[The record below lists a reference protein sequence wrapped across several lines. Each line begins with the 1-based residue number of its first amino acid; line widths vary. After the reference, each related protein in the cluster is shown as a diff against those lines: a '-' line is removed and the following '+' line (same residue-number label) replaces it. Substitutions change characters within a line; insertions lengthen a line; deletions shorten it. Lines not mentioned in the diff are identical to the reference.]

1 MSSDYLKQL
10 QLTKQLEQKAR
21 ELARERRDA
30 EARLASARDAVS
42 LARELELD
50 VTDAEATLAA
60 ASEAFSK
67 REHAAAVA
75 QADSC
80 LNKVRDLELQGLAS
94 IADSVRVALE
104 AIGGSAELE
113 ERLEKTLAMPDRP
126 DEALALAKAVRE
138 DVGKEAGERLKQRAK
153 RAHEML
159 RYADSIG
166 LQVDVGGDDIDAVL
180 VRLSENGPEPSWK
193 DLNALMDRLLA
204 SFRAL
209 FDERS
214 SGIIELASQAS
225 RAEVDLIALTELVDE
240 AEGSLRSCE
249 AEHAFELLSEAEERR
264 ADVLNDAIRKRIDA
278 LWAEAGEVEDRG
290 GDLSALRSELRLSEA
305 LGEGSLEHLRRAGD
319 ALQDARNEVLMEAMH
334 ALRPR
339 LVLSRRLGVDI
350 SEASSLLDEARSSL
364 NERELSGALERTA
377 RARDVLDAGLSGH
390 FALAD
395 ELGRTRGL
403 FLTARELHLAQDEA
417 SIMVAESRKLA
428 LAGKLDEARSLLAS
442 AAERLNALMFDAGAR
457 RALSGI
463 SNLSRAIAVGAD
475 VGGERERLLA
485 ALDHLR
491 NGRHDALSELED
503 VTGLLFHASSEAAAE
518 RVRGASMRI
527 SSPPVDLSD
536 LAPGIDEAK
545 RLLDEGELLNAV
557 GVAREV
563 EVKALVRQRDAS
575 IAMSQRA
582 DDLLAL
588 SSVLGCT
595 SETVKNKM
603 DLARRSV
610 DPAYTAAMCADVI
623 SYATQ
628 LIGDEL
634 TALLARLS
642 RDIAAARRNG
652 VRVDK
657 ASKLTEDAA
666 QKLSA
671 GDVEGCH
678 RTMGE
683 ARAELER
690 SAALHMDIYNRIAS
704 LNKALASS
712 GLPPKSSTQA
722 MLDATKR
729 LFEAGKYDGARVSA
743 NACLHELEALAAAS
757 LVPGYMEGA
766 RDLVALLRDL
776 SLDLP
781 EIHVLMRKAEDADRQ
796 DRHEE
801 ALSSLKEIERA
812 ASEAI
817 RKGLRERIDKTFMRL
832 AYCSRLGCEVT
843 SARNILDRASSLL
856 HESRYQDALRAVR
869 FASSEGERLLALF
882 HSVEACLE
890 RAEMFLE
897 EAEERG
903 AQIEE
908 AHALLER
915 ARSEMRGGKQSL
927 ALERGRMAQELVLNA
942 VSAQL
947 EAILDEMEAR
957 HGLSGL
963 AGDDLRYRRIE
974 RRTVSGALQ
983 RSPRWAYLTA
993 DRYEEALHDVA
1004 EMRARALS
1012 ALDAMPA
1019 GAPGRDTKAARE
1031 AFERGAFSHCIA
1043 VLAPAMAMGPVRSSL
1058 ERRRMTALDD
1068 LRDMARGTPGADVS
1082 QMLDAMATAPP
1093 ERFWRL
1099 HSEVL
1104 DALAVRRL
1112 EARREQIGRL
1122 IDPLRAIVL
1131 LRPDMESS
1139 LAARYLSRPLSELR
1153 DDDLQL
1159 VEGLRKEAVEIIVA
1173 EIERVRNDDDAQD
1186 ATRKAAAEAEALL
1199 EDGSLTLAAMAAR
1212 EADLARGWTAD
1223 EREAL
1228 WKGCAELRRRVSTL
1242 EALGG
1247 RFDEAM
1253 RLLQEALITSPGHS
1267 RDAMADAWFLVL
1279 EEERL
1284 LLPAIR
1290 MEVLRTSPS
1299 ADGWNRMSV
1308 ALVNEGG
1315 TAVGLRVGADGGG
1328 ARGVLPG
1335 ALPPGKRRA
1344 EIDVRDDA
1352 DVRLFYRPLFGTRD
1366 ASSPALIE

>member
-42 LARELELD
+42 LARKLGLD
-50 VTDAEATLAA
+50 VTDAEASLAA
-60 ASEAFSK
+60 ASEAFSR
-67 REHAAAVA
+67 REHAAAMA
-75 QADSC
+75 HAEGC
-80 LNKVRDLELQGLAS
+80 LHKLRAIELKGLAS
-94 IADSVRVALE
+94 IADGVRVALE

-113 ERLEKTLAMPDRP
+113 ERLKKALAMSDRP
-126 DEALALAKAVRE
+126 DEALALASAIRE
-138 DVGKEAGERLKQRAK
+138 DVGKEASERLRCRAE
-153 RAHEML
+153 RARELL
-159 RYADSIG
+159 RYAGSIE
-166 LQVDVGGDDIDAVL
+166 LQVSVGSDDIDAIL
-180 VRLSENGPEPSWK
+180 ARLSENGMEPSWK
-193 DLNALMDRLLA
+193 ELDALMDRLMT
-204 SFRAL
+204 SFRSL

-214 SGIIELASQAS
+214 SGIIELISQAS
-225 RAEVDLIALTELVDE
+225 RAEVELIALTELVDE
-240 AEGSLRSCE
+240 SEGSLRSFE
-249 AEHAFELLSEAEERR
+249 AERAFELLEEAEERR

-278 LWAEAGEVEDRG
+278 LRTEADEVEGEG
-290 GDLSALRSELRLSEA
+290 GELSAFRAELRLSEA
-305 LGEGSLEHLRRAGD
+305 LGDGSLEHLRRAGD
-319 ALQDARNEVLMEAMH
+319 ALQNARTEVLMDAMH

-339 LVLSRRLGVDI
+339 LVLSHRLGVDI
-350 SEASSLLDEARSSL
+350 SEASALLDEARGSL
-364 NERELSGALERTA
+364 MKRELSDALERTA
-377 RARDVLDAGLSGH
+377 RARGLLDVGLSGH

-395 ELGRTRGL
+395 ELGRTREL
-403 FLTARELHLAQDEA
+403 FLMVRGLHLAQGEA
-417 SIMVAESRKLA
+417 SDMVAESRKLA
-428 LAGKLDEARSLLAS
+428 LAGKLEEARSLLAS

-463 SNLSRAIAVGAD
+463 SNLSRAIAIGAE
-475 VGGERERLLA
+475 VGGERERLFA
-485 ALDHLR
+485 ALEQLR
-491 NGRHDALSELED
+491 SGRHDALSELED
-503 VTGLLFHASSEAAAE
+503 VTGLLCRASSEAAEE
-518 RVRGASMRI
+518 RVRGASRRV

-536 LAPGIDEAK
+536 LAPGIDEAR

-557 GVAREV
+557 GVARDV
-563 EVKALVRQRDAS
+563 EIKAIIRQRDAS
-575 IAMSQRA
+575 VVLSRRA

-595 SETVKNKM
+595 SETIENKM

-610 DPAYTAAMCADVI
+610 DPAYTAAMYADVA

-628 LIGDEL
+628 LIRDEL

-657 ASKLTEDAA
+657 ASKLSEDAA

-671 GDVEGCH
+671 DDVEGCH
-678 RTMGE
+678 RTMEE

-690 SAALHMDIYNRIAS
+690 SAALHMDIYNRIAF

-712 GLPPKSSTQA
+712 GLAPKSSA
-722 MLDATKR
+722 RARLDATKR

-776 SLDLP
+776 TLDLP
-781 EIHVLMRKAEDADRQ
+781 EVHALMRKAEDAARQ

-812 ASEAI
+812 GSDAI
-817 RKGLRERIDKTFMRL
+817 RKGLRERIDETSMRL
-832 AYCSRLGCEVT
+832 AYCSRLGCDAT
-843 SARNILDRASSLL
+843 SAGNILDRAASLL
-856 HESRYQDALRAVR
+856 NESRYQDALRAVR
-869 FASSEGERLLALF
+869 FAGSEGERLLALF
-882 HSVEACLE
+882 HSVEAGIE
-890 RAEMFLE
+890 QAEMFLE

-903 AQIEE
+903 AQVEE

-927 ALERGRMAQELVLNA
+927 ALERGRMAQELVFNA

-947 EAILDEMEAR
+947 EDLLDEMEAR
-957 HGLSGL
+957 HGLSDL
-963 AGDDLRYRRIE
+963 VGDDLRSLGIE
-974 RRTVSGALQ
+974 HRTVSDAL
-983 RSPRWAYLTA
+983 RRGPRWAYLTA
-993 DRYEEALHDVA
+993 DRYEEALNDVA

-1019 GAPGRDTKAARE
+1019 DATARNAKAARE
-1031 AFERGAFSHCIA
+1031 AFERGAFSHCLA
-1043 VLAPAMAMGPVRSSL
+1043 VLAPAVAMGSVRSSL
-1058 ERRRMTALDD
+1058 ERRRMTTLDK
-1068 LRDMARGTPGADVS
+1068 LRQKARETPGADVG

-1099 HSEVL
+1099 HGEVL
-1104 DALAVRRL
+1104 EALAVRRL
-1112 EARREQIGRL
+1112 EARREQIGHL

-1131 LRPDMESS
+1131 LRPDSMSD
-1139 LAARYLSRPLSELR
+1139 LAAGRLSRPLSELR

-1159 VEGLRKEAVEIIVA
+1159 VEELRKEAVEIIVA

-1199 EDGSLTLAAMAAR
+1199 KDGSLTLAAMAAR
-1212 EADLARGWTAD
+1212 EADLARGWTAE

-1228 WKGCAELRRRVSTL
+1228 RKGCAELMYKVSSL

-1253 RLLQEALITSPGHS
+1253 CIMQEALIVSPSHS
-1267 RDAMADAWFLVL
+1267 RGAMADAWFLAM
-1279 EEERL
+1279 EEERM

-1290 MEVLRTSPS
+1290 MEVLQTSSS

-1315 TAVGLRVGADGGG
+1315 TAMGLRVGADGGG
-1328 ARGVLPG
+1328 ARGVLPR

-1344 EIDVRDDA
+1344 EIEVRDDA
-1352 DVRLFYRPLFGTRD
+1352 DVRLFYRPLFGTKE
-1366 ASSPALIE
+1366 ASSPALTE